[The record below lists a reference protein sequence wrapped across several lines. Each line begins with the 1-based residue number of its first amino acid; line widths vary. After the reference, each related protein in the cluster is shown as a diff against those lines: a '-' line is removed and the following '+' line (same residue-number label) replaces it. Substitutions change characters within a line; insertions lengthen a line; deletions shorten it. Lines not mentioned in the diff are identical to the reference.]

1 MICNSNTENWD
12 IKNNVYIISYN
23 THRWLDRV
31 SPRTKKKRGE
41 EGSSQIDRHHL
52 EIEIR
57 CSAVTGI
64 AWKHCSSNT
73 HDSNPPSN
81 L

>member
-31 SPRTKKKRGE
+31 SPRAKEKRGE
-41 EGSSQIDRHHL
+41 EGLSQIDRHHL

-57 CSAVTGI
+57 CSAVQ
-64 AWKHCSSNT
+64 
-73 HDSNPPSN
+73 
-81 L
+81 